1 MGHRASITGQRHPAQ
16 AVAFANFPQCRP
28 GLTAREAC
36 AAQPG
41 PFQRGKLT
49 QLVAD
54 AVGKFSRYLYSL
66 LHTPFTSL
74 PPARPP
80 LSNSESITNFQP
92 HLPSLAGRAYRC
104 QCGCP
109 VFFRNSACLACGTP
123 LGYEP
128 EHARLLPLMAHTA
141 PDAAPDTWVIW
152 QDSEIVGAVAATEPA
167 GNRNDAGQP
176 DNSMLPPPPRTY
188 TRCTNLQTPAACNW
202 LVQTDGSQNGTLLC
216 RACRLNRV
224 IPDLNDPAHPDNGLL
239 WGRIELAKRRL
250 VSALLAL
257 GLPVASRM
265 TEDTQRGMMFD
276 FLRSPDNG
284 PHVMTGHDTGLITLS
299 LDEADDAVREAVRKA
314 MREPYRTL
322 LGHFRHEVGHYY
334 WDRLVHNTSWMDGF
348 RALFGDENLDYA
360 DALRQN
366 YEQGPPDQWWL
377 HYVSAYASMH
387 PWEDWA
393 ECWAH
398 YLHMRDTIDTALS
411 FGLSANSAQLEVTP
425 FTLDALYQPEHP
437 DAQHFLDFLNDW
449 LRLTTML
456 NEMSR
461 SMGQPDFYP
470 FILPHE
476 VVAKLH
482 FIHLLVTSASWLSSD
497 LVFMQNAQT
506 PLDGQSAGATQ
517 IPLEPFPPLQPLQP
531 MQPLV
536 PMAPLQP
543 IASNDALTQNQNAN
557 QTQGQSND
565 NNGAP
570 MPGKGQNPNPVHF

>member
-1 MGHRASITGQRHPAQ
+1 MMKARAGATIPWFATF
-16 AVAFANFPQCRP
+16 AFYGLPHSFPFKKP
-28 GLTAREAC
+28 T
-36 AAQPG
+36 
-41 PFQRGKLT
+41 
-49 QLVAD
+49 
-54 AVGKFSRYLYSL
+54 L
-66 LHTPFTSL
+66 LS
-74 PPARPP
+74 
-80 LSNSESITNFQP
+80 SESITSFQP

-128 EHARLLPLMAHTA
+128 NQARLLPLMPNTA
-141 PDAAPDTWVIW
+141 LNAASNTWVVWQDGGAPDT
-152 QDSEIVGAVAATEPA
+152 SVAAATASTANTALQA
-167 GNRNDAGQP
+167 G
-176 DNSMLPPPPRTY
+176 
-188 TRCTNLQTPAACNW
+188 
-202 LVQTDGSQNGTLLC
+202 GSQNGMLLC

-224 IPDLNDPAHPDNGLL
+224 IPDLNDPLHPDNGLL

-265 TEDTQRGMMFD
+265 TEDTERGLMFD

-284 PHVMTGHDTGLITLS
+284 PHVMTGHDTGLVTLS
-299 LDEADDAVREAVRKA
+299 LHEADDAVREAVRKA

-334 WDRLVHNTSWMDGF
+334 WDRLVHRTSWIDGF
-348 RALFGDENLDYA
+348 RTLFGDEKLDYA
-360 DALRQN
+360 AALRQN
-366 YEQGPPDQWWL
+366 YEQGPPAQWWL

-398 YLHMRDTIDTALS
+398 YLHMRDTVDTALS

-425 FTLDALYQPEHP
+425 FTLDALYQPDHP

-482 FIHLLVTSASWLSSD
+482 FIHLLVTSASWLPND
-497 LVFMQNAQT
+497 IGMEQNAEP
-506 PLDGQSAGATQ
+506 PLVGQPANATQ
-517 IPLEPFPPLQPLQP
+517 SSLAPLGPLLPLLPLPPMQGMAP
-531 MQPLV
+531 MQPLIPMA

-543 IASNDALTQNQNAN
+543 VTANKVSTQNQS
-557 QTQGQSND
+557 QSQV

-570 MPGKGQNPNPVHF
+570 LPDQFENSNSAGF